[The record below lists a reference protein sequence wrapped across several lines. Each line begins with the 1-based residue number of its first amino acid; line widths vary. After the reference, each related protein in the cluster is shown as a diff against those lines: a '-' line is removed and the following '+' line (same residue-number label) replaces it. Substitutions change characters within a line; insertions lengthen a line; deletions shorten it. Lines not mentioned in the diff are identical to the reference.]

1 MVLPVLLTFT
11 PTTAFPSAETWSVSV
26 RKTPLRMQVGK
37 IYIKKLKFTH
47 KKYDIDFFFLI
58 YWSFFSIIF

>member
-1 MVLPVLLTFT
+1 MVLPVLTFT

-37 IYIKKLKFTH
+37 IYIKKIK
-47 KKYDIDFFFLI
+47 I
-58 YWSFFSIIF
+58 YTQKI